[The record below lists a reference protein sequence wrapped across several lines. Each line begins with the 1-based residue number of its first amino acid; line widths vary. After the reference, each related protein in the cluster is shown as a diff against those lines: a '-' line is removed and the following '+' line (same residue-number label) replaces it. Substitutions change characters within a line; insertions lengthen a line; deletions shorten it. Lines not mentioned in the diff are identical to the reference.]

1 MAKGDQMKKVNIGLK
16 EKTHMQ
22 AKIISV
28 VKGVSLNEYIQE
40 ALEKAI
46 EKDKDII
53 KDLGR

>member
-1 MAKGDQMKKVNIGLK
+1 MKKVNIGLK